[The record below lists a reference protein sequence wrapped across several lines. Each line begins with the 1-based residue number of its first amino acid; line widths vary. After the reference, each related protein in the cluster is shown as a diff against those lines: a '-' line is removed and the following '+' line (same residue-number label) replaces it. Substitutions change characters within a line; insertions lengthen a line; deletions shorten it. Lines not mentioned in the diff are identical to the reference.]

1 LATERQPGN
10 TTDNEWEAMSDD
22 DPFLWLEEIEGAA
35 ALAWVARQNA
45 RALAAL
51 ESDPRFDG
59 FHRAALD
66 VLTSADRIP
75 YPAFLG
81 DRLANFWQDENHARG
96 LWRETS
102 LASFLTPQ
110 PTWRKLLDIDALS
123 AAEGR
128 NWVFQGA
135 ASLPPDYRRALVSLS
150 DGGKDAAERREF
162 DIAAGEF
169 VGGGS
174 FLPEG
179 KQSAVWLDP
188 DALLVA
194 RDWGPGTMTR
204 SGYPFVLKRLGR
216 SMPVDSAVEIF
227 RGGPEDVSIGV
238 SVLRDP
244 DGIVRSI
251 LANRRLSFF
260 DSEWH
265 LLGAARPL
273 RLPLPARSSF
283 RGFVT
288 GQLIFSL
295 EQAWDGQAWHG
306 REIPAGALVSLDLA
320 SCLAEPRSAAPEI
333 IVTPGA
339 REAIEDVAAT
349 QRRLLVTLY
358 RNVRGSAAAY
368 RFEGGRWIGE
378 TLPLPEHASVHLIS
392 RSDRDERA
400 FLDVASYLMPN
411 TLYLADLAA
420 TTAEAVKSQPPRFDA
435 ATLVTEQFE
444 AVSADDTPVPYFV
457 VRPKAL
463 PFDGAGPTLLY
474 GYGGFQVSLTPSYSG
489 ALGRLWLERGG
500 VYAVA
505 NIRGGGE
512 FGPDWH
518 RAALKRD
525 RIRAFEDFI
534 AVAEDLIRRGITSPR
549 RLGAMG
555 GSNGGLL
562 MGAILTRR
570 PELFHAVVIQ
580 VPLLD
585 MLRYHRLLAGASWMA
600 EYGDPDK
607 PGDAAFLRHI
617 SPYHNLR
624 PGLPYPEPLFV
635 TSTKDDRVHPGHAR
649 KMAAKMAAMGL
660 PFLYYE
666 TVEGGHAAA
675 ATLQERARRH
685 ALEFT
690 YLTRKL
696 MD

>member
-1 LATERQPGN
+1 MRTPWPRSKATRVSTG
-10 TTDNEWEAMSDD
+10 S
-22 DPFLWLEEIEGAA
+22 
-35 ALAWVARQNA
+35 
-45 RALAAL
+45 
-51 ESDPRFDG
+51 
-59 FHRAALD
+59 HRAALD
-66 VLTSADRIP
+66 VLTAADRIP

-81 DRLANFWQDENHARG
+81 DRLANFWQDETHIRG

-102 LASFLTPQ
+102 VASFLTPE
-110 PTWRKLLDIDALS
+110 PAWRTLLDIDALS
-123 AAEGR
+123 AGEGR
-128 NWVFQGA
+128 NWVFQGVK
-135 ASLPPDYRRALVSLS
+135 SLPPEHRRALVSLS
-150 DGGKDAAERREF
+150 DGGKDAAEYREF

-169 VGGGS
+169 VEGG
-174 FLPEG
+174 FCLPEG
-179 KQSAVWLDP
+179 KQSAVWLDA
-188 DALLVA
+188 DSLLVA

-216 SMPVDSAVEIF
+216 SMPLESAVEMF
-227 RGGPEDVSIGV
+227 RGSPEDVSIGA
-238 SVLRDP
+238 SILRDP
-244 DGIVRSI
+244 DGLVRGI
-251 LANRRLSFF
+251 LINRRVSFF

-265 LLGAARPL
+265 LLGAAGPI
-273 RLPLPARSSF
+273 RLPLPSRSSF
-283 RGFVT
+283 RGFVV
-288 GQLIFSL
+288 GQMIFSL
-295 EQAWDGQAWHG
+295 EQQWPGEERNG

-320 SCLAEPRSAAPEI
+320 LCLAEPRSAAPEI
-333 IVTPGA
+333 IVAPGA
-339 REAIEDVAAT
+339 REAIEDVAT
-349 QRRLLVTLY
+349 TRSRLLVTLY
-358 RNVRGSAAAY
+358 RNVRGGAAAY
-368 RFEGGRWIGE
+368 RFEGGHWIGE
-378 TLPLPEHASVHLIS
+378 NLSLPEHASVHLVS

-400 FLDVASYLMPN
+400 FLDIAGYLTPN

-420 TTAEAVKSQPPRFDA
+420 ATAEAVKSLPPRFDA
-435 ATLVTEQFE
+435 ANLSVEQFE
-444 AVSADDTPVPYFV
+444 AASADGTAVPYFV

-463 PFDGAGPTLLY
+463 PLDGTAPTLLY

-489 ALGRLWLERGG
+489 ALGKLWLERGG

-525 RIRAFEDFI
+525 RVRAFEDLV
-534 AVAEDLIRRGITSPR
+534 AVAEDLIRRKITSPR

-562 MGAILTRR
+562 IGGMLTRR
-570 PELFHAVVIQ
+570 PELFHAIVIQ

-585 MLRYHRLLAGASWMA
+585 MLRYHRLSAGASWMA
-600 EYGDPDK
+600 EYGDPDN
-607 PGDAAFLRHI
+607 PREAEFLRHI

-624 PGLPYPEPLFV
+624 PGLSYPEPFFV

-666 TVEGGHAAA
+666 NVEGGHAAA
-675 ATLQERARRH
+675 ATLRERARRH

-696 MD
+696 CPGPLDTNPL

>member
-1 LATERQPGN
+1 
-10 TTDNEWEAMSDD
+10 MSDD
-22 DPFLWLEEIEGAA
+22 DPFLWLEEIEGEA

-45 RALAAL
+45 RTLAAL

-59 FHRAALD
+59 LYRAALD

-81 DRLANFWQDENHARG
+81 DRLVIFWQDETHVRG

-102 LASFLTPQ
+102 LASILEPE
-110 PTWRKLLDIDALS
+110 PVWRTLIDIDALS

-135 ASLPPDYRRALVSLS
+135 ASLPPDCRRALVSLS
-150 DGGKDAAERREF
+150 DGGKDAAEKREF
-162 DIAAGEF
+162 DVAAGDF
-169 VGGGS
+169 VDDGF

-179 KQSAVWLDP
+179 KQSAAWLDA
-188 DALLVA
+188 DTLLVA

-216 SMPVDSAVEIF
+216 SMPLESAVEFF
-227 RGGPEDVSIGV
+227 RGSPEDVSIGA
-238 SVLRDP
+238 SILRDP
-244 DGIVRSI
+244 DGTVRSI
-251 LANRRLSFF
+251 LVNRRISFF
-260 DSEWH
+260 ESEWY
-265 LLGAARPL
+265 LLDAAGPV
-273 RLPLPARSSF
+273 RLPVPSRSSF
-283 RGFVT
+283 RGFVA
-288 GQLIFSL
+288 GQMIFSL
-295 EQAWDGQAWHG
+295 EQAWDGRQ
-306 REIPAGALVSLDLA
+306 IPAGALVSLDLA
-320 SCLAEPRSAAPEI
+320 ACLAEPPNAVPRVV
-333 IVTPGA
+333 VTPGP
-339 REAIEDVAAT
+339 REAIEDVAT
-349 QRRLLVTLY
+349 TRSRLLVTLY
-358 RNVRGSAAAY
+358 RNVRGGAVAY
-368 RFEGGRWIGE
+368 RYDGGRWIGE
-378 TLPLPEHASVHLIS
+378 TLSLPEHASVHLVA
-392 RSDRDERA
+392 RSDRDERV
-400 FLDVASYLMPN
+400 FLDVAGYLTPN
-411 TLYLADLAA
+411 MLYLADAA
-420 TTAEAVKSQPPRFDA
+420 AAAAKPVKSLPPRFDSA
-435 ATLVTEQFE
+435 NLVVEQFE
-444 AVSADDTPVPYFV
+444 TASADGTLVPYTV
-457 VRPKAL
+457 VRPKGS
-463 PFDGAGPTLLY
+463 PFDGTAPALLY

-489 ALGRLWLERGG
+489 ALGKLWLERGG

-518 RAALKRD
+518 RAALKRE
-525 RIRAFEDFI
+525 RTRAFEDFT
-534 AVAEDLIRRGITSPR
+534 AVAEDLIRRKITSQR

-562 MGAILTRR
+562 MGAMLTQR

-600 EYGDPDK
+600 EYGDPDQ
-607 PGDAAFLRHI
+607 PSEAEFLRHL

-666 TVEGGHAAA
+666 NTDGGHAAA
-675 ATLQERARRH
+675 ATLRERARRH
-685 ALEFT
+685 AIEFT

>member
-1 LATERQPGN
+1 MLS
-10 TTDNEWEAMSDD
+10 AMSED
-22 DPFLWLEEIEGAA
+22 DPFLWLEEIEGRA

-45 RALAAL
+45 RTVTAL
-51 ESDPRFDG
+51 ESDPRFEG
-59 FHRAALD
+59 FYGAGLD
-66 VLTSADRIP
+66 VLTSAGRIP

-81 DRLANFWQDENHARG
+81 DRLANFWQDDIHIRG
-96 LWRETS
+96 LWRGTS
-102 LASFLTPQ
+102 LASFLMPE
-110 PTWRKLLDIDALS
+110 PEWRKLLDIDALS
-123 AAEGR
+123 AGEGR

-135 ASLPPDYRRALVSLS
+135 ASLPPEYRRALVSLS
-150 DGGKDAAERREF
+150 DGGKDATEKREF

-169 VGGGS
+169 VGGGF

-179 KQSAVWLDP
+179 KQTAVWLDA
-188 DALLVA
+188 DTLLVA

-216 SMPVDSAVEIF
+216 SMPLDSAVEIF
-227 RGGPEDVSIGV
+227 RGGPEDVSIGA

-244 DGIVRSI
+244 DGMVRGI
-251 LANRRLSFF
+251 LINRRVSFF

-265 LLGAARPL
+265 LLGAAGPI
-273 RLPLPARSSF
+273 RLKLPARSSF
-283 RGFVT
+283 RGFVA
-288 GQLIFSL
+288 GQMVFSL
-295 EQAWDGQAWHG
+295 EQPWEERG
-306 REIPAGALVSLDLA
+306 IPAGALVSLALA
-320 SCLAEPRSAAPEI
+320 TCLAEPQSAAPEI

-349 QRRLLVTLY
+349 RSRLLVTLY
-358 RNVRGSAAAY
+358 RNVRGSAVAY
-368 RFEGGRWIGE
+368 RFESGRWISE
-378 TLPLPEHASVHLIS
+378 TLLLPEHASVHLVS
-392 RSDRDERA
+392 RSDGDERA
-400 FLDVASYLMPN
+400 FLDVAGYLLPN
-411 TLYLADLAA
+411 TLYLADLASA
-420 TTAEAVKSQPPRFDA
+420 TVEAVKSLLPRFA
-435 ATLVTEQFE
+435 AADLVVEQFE
-444 AVSADDTPVPYFV
+444 AASTDGTSVPYSV
-457 VRPKAL
+457 VRPRTL
-463 PFDGAGPTLLY
+463 PFDGTTPTLLY

-500 VYAVA
+500 VYVVG

-518 RAALKRD
+518 RAALKHD
-525 RIRAFEDFI
+525 RERAFEDFI
-534 AVAEDLIRRGITSPR
+534 AVAEDLIRRKITSPR

-562 MGAILTRR
+562 MGAMLTGH
-570 PELFHAVVIQ
+570 PELFHAIVIQ

-607 PGDAAFLRHI
+607 PGEAEFLRRI

-666 TVEGGHAAA
+666 NVEGGHAAA

>member
-1 LATERQPGN
+1 MA
-10 TTDNEWEAMSDD
+10 
-22 DPFLWLEEIEGAA
+22 
-35 ALAWVARQNA
+35 
-45 RALAAL
+45 
-51 ESDPRFDG
+51 
-59 FHRAALD
+59 
-66 VLTSADRIP
+66 
-75 YPAFLG
+75 
-81 DRLANFWQDENHARG
+81 
-96 LWRETS
+96 
-102 LASFLTPQ
+102 
-110 PTWRKLLDIDALS
+110 
-123 AAEGR
+123 
-128 NWVFQGA
+128 
-135 ASLPPDYRRALVSLS
+135 
-150 DGGKDAAERREF
+150 
-162 DIAAGEF
+162 
-169 VGGGS
+169 
-174 FLPEG
+174 
-179 KQSAVWLDP
+179 
-188 DALLVA
+188 
-194 RDWGPGTMTR
+194 
-204 SGYPFVLKRLGR
+204 
-216 SMPVDSAVEIF
+216 
-227 RGGPEDVSIGV
+227 
-238 SVLRDP
+238 
-244 DGIVRSI
+244 
-251 LANRRLSFF
+251 
-260 DSEWH
+260 
-265 LLGAARPL
+265 
-273 RLPLPARSSF
+273 
-283 RGFVT
+283 
-288 GQLIFSL
+288 
-295 EQAWDGQAWHG
+295 
-306 REIPAGALVSLDLA
+306 
-320 SCLAEPRSAAPEI
+320 
-333 IVTPGA
+333 PGA
-339 REAIEDVAAT
+339 REAIEDVAT
-349 QRRLLVTLY
+349 TRSRLLVTLY
-358 RNVRGSAAAY
+358 RNVRGSAVAY

-378 TLPLPEHASVHLIS
+378 TLQLPEHASVHLVT

-420 TTAEAVKSQPPRFDA
+420 ATAEAVKSLPPRFDTA
-435 ATLVTEQFE
+435 DLVVEQFE
-444 AVSADDTPVPYFV
+444 AASADGTAVPYFV
-457 VRPKAL
+457 VRPEAL
-463 PFDGAGPTLLY
+463 PLDGTAPTLLY

-489 ALGRLWLERGG
+489 ALGKLWLERGG

-534 AVAEDLIRRGITSPR
+534 AVAEDLIRRKITSPR

-562 MGAILTRR
+562 MGAMLTGR

-585 MLRYHRLLAGASWMA
+585 MLRYHHLLAGASWMA

-607 PGDAAFLRHI
+607 PGEAEFLRHI

-666 TVEGGHAAA
+666 NVEGGHAAA